1 MQIKNS
7 LQFGIGEMTCASCV
21 GRAQK
26 ALEGIAGVTAAQ
38 VNLANETAQI
48 AVGDDFNAAQV
59 VETLTAA
66 GYPAAVTTYRLQIE
80 NMSCASC
87 VGRVERAFMAVNGVI
102 SANFNLS
109 TEDATVE
116 VL

>member
-48 AVGDDFNAAQV
+48 AVGMI
-59 VETLTAA
+59 LTPRKWSKPSPPLAI
-66 GYPAAVTTYRLQIE
+66 RLP
-80 NMSCASC
+80 SPP
-87 VGRVERAFMAVNGVI
+87 
-102 SANFNLS
+102 
-109 TEDATVE
+109 TVCKSKT
-116 VL
+116 